1 MGRYRQLYDSLLES
15 GELKM
20 MFSGMKGNWEIDKD
34 KFVREQEKMENIL
47 DINVHTDD
55 END

>member
-34 KFVREQEKMENIL
+34 KFIREQEKMENIL